1 MATTPP
7 SAQEVKRGA
16 RPGRKKGCPP
26 GALKGVSGQDVK
38 GASPP
43 RALKGVSAQDV
54 KRGFSFL
61 SCDNVMDTSAS
72 ETDAHL
78 YKLMLTVYVSFINLS
93 SMSLISAHAGAEAI
107 QLAIA
112 QKAWIIF
119 FYM

>member
-43 RALKGVSAQDV
+43 GALKGVSAQDV
-54 KRGFSFL
+54 KRGSL
-61 SCDNVMDTSAS
+61 GSCSCIPHGGGDGRGGGMNGLGV
-72 ETDAHL
+72 
-78 YKLMLTVYVSFINLS
+78 
-93 SMSLISAHAGAEAI
+93 GAEVG
-107 QLAIA
+107 
-112 QKAWIIF
+112 KTKENT
-119 FYM
+119 